1 MITLHQYP
9 KAFGL
14 SSLSPF
20 CIKVEFF
27 LKMANLPY
35 DIQIE
40 LNPSKGPKGKM
51 PFIEDAGEKIPDS
64 SFIIEHLIRKYSL
77 DHLTI
82 NNPEKEAQALAFKS
96 MIEDAL
102 YFGLLY
108 SRWVDPNGFKV
119 VKSSFLPMFP
129 PVIGHPFLAFIRSN
143 LIKQSKAQG
152 LGRHSPSEVY
162 AISEKQITSL
172 ATLLGD
178 NDFFF
183 ENKITYFDA
192 TAYAFLNTIMK
203 QPIESPIKKGIK
215 AHSNLC
221 EYVSRMDLLFGESV

>member
-1 MITLHQYP
+1 
-9 KAFGL
+9 
-14 SSLSPF
+14 
-20 CIKVEFF
+20 
-27 LKMANLPY
+27 MANLPY

-40 LNPSKGPKGKM
+40 LNPGKGPKGKM

-82 NNPEKEAQALAFKS
+82 TNPEKEAQALAFKS

-129 PVIGHPFLAFIRSN
+129 PVIGHPFLAFIRNN

-152 LGRHSPSEVY
+152 LGRHSASEVY
-162 AISEKQITSL
+162 AISEKQISSL
-172 ATLLGD
+172 ATLLGE
-178 NDFFF
+178 NEFFF
-183 ENKITYFDA
+183 ENKVTYFDA

-221 EYVSRMDLLFGESV
+221 EYIRRMDLLFGESV